1 MDAVRQAREDR
12 KEELLR
18 ELAEINVAEQVEEG
32 VFLETPHFSIIERAA
47 AHLGRQLSRQAQER
61 AAREVAANC
70 ATQAP
75 CPGCQTLCDVQT
87 ENRFITSAD
96 GPVEVTEAFADCEK
110 CRRSFFPSARGNGTG

>member
-1 MDAVRQAREDR
+1 MDAARQAREER

-70 ATQAP
+70 ETQAA
-75 CPGCQTLCDVQT
+75 CPGCQTLCDVET
-87 ENRFITSAD
+87 KNRFITSGD
-96 GPVEVTEAFADCEK
+96 GPVEVSEAFARCQK
-110 CRRSFFPSARGNGTG
+110 CRRSFFPSAGSAGTG